1 VSRKEAIV
9 PQSGDSGV
17 LYVGNNGLEESQR
30 RVAVRFIEDGSAD
43 PFHPFNGEVDVYWR
57 GISGGAA
64 NRGNIALEG
73 DDGRESPGPR
83 VNSSS
88 RRYENRD
95 RSSATS
101 LPGPARREACEAYIR
116 LEAFFGGLAGI
127 DGAT

>member
-1 VSRKEAIV
+1 MYIGGVS
-9 PQSGDSGV
+9 P
-17 LYVGNNGLEESQR
+17 
-30 RVAVRFIEDGSAD
+30 
-43 PFHPFNGEVDVYWR
+43 
-57 GISGGAA
+57 GGAA
-64 NRGNIALEG
+64 NRVNIALEG

-127 DGAT
+127 DGRNVAPVSYAASLLCSLLGDFRPKNSGPDQRLPVIVRAICDTE